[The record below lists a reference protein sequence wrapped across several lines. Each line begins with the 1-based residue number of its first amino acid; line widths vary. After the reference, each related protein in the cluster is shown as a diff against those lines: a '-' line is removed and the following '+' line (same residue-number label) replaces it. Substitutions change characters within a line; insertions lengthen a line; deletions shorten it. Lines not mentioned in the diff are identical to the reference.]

1 MPICTGVTA
10 KAVQIADSTITMVR
24 CRILSKGEEGGRSM
38 RHLKNR
44 VYPILIAS
52 VGVIAALGGYMA
64 GR

>member
-1 MPICTGVTA
+1 
-10 KAVQIADSTITMVR
+10 
-24 CRILSKGEEGGRSM
+24 M

-44 VYPILIAS
+44 VYPVLIAS